1 MSTMLSACC
10 STLSAAGKRKYF
22 LLVMRVRMDRQAR
35 LMDRGGD
42 LYLLPGNL
50 TQWLGCSVLYVT
62 KRRTEWWRNPT
73 KRALINDV
81 RFGYITQDDE

>member
-50 TQWLGCSVLYVT
+50 TQ
-62 KRRTEWWRNPT
+62 
-73 KRALINDV
+73 
-81 RFGYITQDDE
+81 